1 MNKLS
6 KILLAFV
13 VLLTIA
19 LITMTILF
27 FNMKNV
33 ARDNFSMYESQKQLS
48 IFLEEQLEEYQQEQ
62 EQEQE

>member
-62 EQEQE
+62 E

>member
-6 KILLAFV
+6 KILLALV

-19 LITMTILF
+19 LITMIILF

-48 IFLEEQLEEYQQEQ
+48 IFLEEQLAEYQQEQ
-62 EQEQE
+62 E

>member
-6 KILLAFV
+6 KILLALV

-19 LITMTILF
+19 LITMIILF

>member
-6 KILLAFV
+6 KILLALV

-19 LITMTILF
+19 LITMIILF
-27 FNMKNV
+27 FNIKNV

-48 IFLEEQLEEYQQEQ
+48 IFLEEQLEEYQQK
-62 EQEQE
+62 

>member
-48 IFLEEQLEEYQQEQ
+48 IFLEEQLAEYQQEQ
-62 EQEQE
+62 E

>member
-6 KILLAFV
+6 KILLALV

-19 LITMTILF
+19 LITMIILF

-48 IFLEEQLEEYQQEQ
+48 IFFFLLLAEYQQEQ
-62 EQEQE
+62 E

>member
-19 LITMTILF
+19 LLIMAILF
-27 FNMKNV
+27 FNMKNT
-33 ARDNFSMYESQKQLS
+33 AYINFSMYESQRELS
-48 IFLEEQLEEYQQEQ
+48 NSLERQLEEYQQNQ
-62 EQEQE
+62 

>member
-6 KILLAFV
+6 KILLALV

-19 LITMTILF
+19 LITMIILF
-27 FNMKNV
+27 FNIKNV

-62 EQEQE
+62 E

>member
-6 KILLAFV
+6 KILLALV

-48 IFLEEQLEEYQQEQ
+48 IFLEEQLEEYQQE
-62 EQEQE
+62 

>member
-6 KILLAFV
+6 KILLALV

-19 LITMTILF
+19 LITMIILF

-48 IFLEEQLEEYQQEQ
+48 IFLEEQLAEYQQEQ
-62 EQEQE
+62 EQE

>member
-6 KILLAFV
+6 KILLALV
-13 VLLTIA
+13 ILLTIA
-19 LITMTILF
+19 LIAMTILF

-62 EQEQE
+62 K

>member
-1 MNKLS
+1 MNKLT
-6 KILLAFV
+6 KVLLAFV

-62 EQEQE
+62 E

>member
-6 KILLAFV
+6 KILLALV

-19 LITMTILF
+19 LITMIILF
-27 FNMKNV
+27 FNIKNV

-48 IFLEEQLEEYQQEQ
+48 IFLEEQLAEYQQEQ
-62 EQEQE
+62 E

>member
-6 KILLAFV
+6 KILLALV

-19 LITMTILF
+19 LITMIILF

-48 IFLEEQLEEYQQEQ
+48 IFLEEQLAEYQR
-62 EQEQE
+62 

>member
-6 KILLAFV
+6 KILLALV

-19 LITMTILF
+19 LITMIILF

-48 IFLEEQLEEYQQEQ
+48 IFLEEQLAEYQQE
-62 EQEQE
+62 

>member
-6 KILLAFV
+6 KILLSLV
-13 VLLTIA
+13 ILLTIA

-48 IFLEEQLEEYQQEQ
+48 IFLEEQLEEYQQK
-62 EQEQE
+62 

>member
-6 KILLAFV
+6 KILLALV

-19 LITMTILF
+19 LITMIILF

-48 IFLEEQLEEYQQEQ
+48 IFLEEQLEEYQQE
-62 EQEQE
+62 

>member
-62 EQEQE
+62 EQE

>member
-6 KILLAFV
+6 KILLSLV
-13 VLLTIA
+13 ILLTIA

-62 EQEQE
+62 E

>member
-6 KILLAFV
+6 KILLALV

-19 LITMTILF
+19 LITMIILF
-27 FNMKNV
+27 FIMKNV

-48 IFLEEQLEEYQQEQ
+48 IFLEEQLAEYQQEQ
-62 EQEQE
+62 EQE

>member
-6 KILLAFV
+6 KILLALA

-19 LITMTILF
+19 LITMIILF

-48 IFLEEQLEEYQQEQ
+48 IFLEEQLAEYQQEQ
-62 EQEQE
+62 E

>member
-6 KILLAFV
+6 KILLSLV
-13 VLLTIA
+13 ILLTIA

-48 IFLEEQLEEYQQEQ
+48 IFLEEQLAEYQQEQ
-62 EQEQE
+62 E

>member
-6 KILLAFV
+6 KILLALV

-19 LITMTILF
+19 SITMIILF

-48 IFLEEQLEEYQQEQ
+48 IFLEEQLAEYQQEQ
-62 EQEQE
+62 E

>member
-6 KILLAFV
+6 KILLALV

-19 LITMTILF
+19 LITMIILF

-62 EQEQE
+62 E

>member
-1 MNKLS
+1 MNKFS

-48 IFLEEQLEEYQQEQ
+48 IFLEEQLAEYQQEQ
-62 EQEQE
+62 E